1 VSSGVSVSMKA
12 ANQDA
17 DTTSQTPLERA
28 VEMLVGALE
37 ILDAHNVPPELGARL
52 QGVIEELE
60 EHRAS

>member
-1 VSSGVSVSMKA
+1 MKA